1 MNRSA
6 NGLSR
11 LDTAKASRIMAG
23 IMKRTRPERYRKNL
37 MNLIVILV
45 LLSLGACQSK
55 TPPGSAVFS
64 NTVNEAGCTFLI
76 WQEGLRLMLWTDI
89 TGESGTNSSTST
101 SDPMFRQTGYAQ
113 AADGRRVEWQ
123 LETADGQTGTFKV
136 GDQRFDF
143 TQGTLFL
150 IETAQGSPQVQ
161 QLQYDFAPLP
171 SDPSSCESVATNN
184 PEVQRFIAPS

>member
-6 NGLSR
+6 NGLSYFDATKER
-11 LDTAKASRIMAG
+11 RITAG
-23 IMKRTRPERYRKNL
+23 IMKRTRPDRYRKNL
-37 MNLIVILV
+37 VNLIFILV

-64 NTVNEAGCTFLI
+64 NTVNGAGCTFLV

-89 TGESGTNSSTST
+89 SGESGTNSSTSS

-123 LETADGQTGTFKV
+123 LETADGQTGSFKV
-136 GDQRFDF
+136 GEQQFDF

-150 IETAQGSPQVQ
+150 IETAEGSPQVQ
-161 QLQYDFAPLP
+161 QLQYDFAALP
-171 SDPSSCESVATNN
+171 SDPSGCESVATNS
-184 PEVQRFIAPS
+184 PEVQRFTAPS